1 MGLCRVVAPLP
12 SCRLPGRGR
21 HGRHISVRAVAA
33 HPSFMTA
40 WITLFALTVLFAL
53 ALRHGRS
60 KELPMPP
67 GYDGERQL
75 AELHALIAAR
85 NSPRLP

>member
-1 MGLCRVVAPLP
+1 MSA
-12 SCRLPGRGR
+12 
-21 HGRHISVRAVAA
+21 RAVAA
-33 HPSFMTA
+33 HPFFMTA

-60 KELPMPP
+60 KELSMPP
-67 GYDGERQL
+67 GYDGERLL

-85 NSPRLP
+85 IPPAP

>member
-1 MGLCRVVAPLP
+1 
-12 SCRLPGRGR
+12 
-21 HGRHISVRAVAA
+21 
-33 HPSFMTA
+33 MTA

-60 KELPMPP
+60 KELQMPP

-75 AELHALIAAR
+75 AELQALIAAR
-85 NSPRLP
+85 SPLRLP

>member
-1 MGLCRVVAPLP
+1 MA
-12 SCRLPGRGR
+12 
-21 HGRHISVRAVAA
+21 
-33 HPSFMTA
+33 A

-85 NSPRLP
+85 IPPTP

>member
-1 MGLCRVVAPLP
+1 MIKAGVRTAMITTRVVPAPLP
-12 SCRLPGRGR
+12 RPR
-21 HGRHISVRAVAA
+21 VAA
-33 HPSFMTA
+33 AQCSLTA
-40 WITLFALTVLFAL
+40 TLPTPW
-53 ALRHGRS
+53 RHGRS

-85 NSPRLP
+85 SPLRLPW

>member
-1 MGLCRVVAPLP
+1 
-12 SCRLPGRGR
+12 
-21 HGRHISVRAVAA
+21 
-33 HPSFMTA
+33 MTA

-75 AELHALIAAR
+75 AELLSHGHGKVPAGGQV
-85 NSPRLP
+85 

>member
-1 MGLCRVVAPLP
+1 
-12 SCRLPGRGR
+12 
-21 HGRHISVRAVAA
+21 
-33 HPSFMTA
+33 MTP

-60 KELPMPP
+60 QGLPMPP

-75 AELHALIAAR
+75 AELHELITAR
-85 NSPRLP
+85 SPLRLP